1 MTLDLKAIKAQLDE
15 IRDSLETTSSPVPVT
30 KGPEDQGTLAPS
42 SRQYLSRSDMFEV
55 REQLK
60 KKSAG
65 ELSAMF
71 DMQLTDGAQKG
82 VGIPYGVWARTGGG
96 NINQLMASNPDIR
109 KALDTTSGVALIRQD
124 LEPILYELFVRE
136 FPAFD
141 RFPKEPANGLI
152 HAFNQVTSFGDAQFM
167 TELGTVT
174 DDESTYNRESTN
186 VAILATRRGV
196 SLKEQFAAVQSGGGF
211 NPENLELQGGLRAM
225 AHKMQQTIFQGNATD
240 SGGTTSNEF
249 GIYDPNG
256 FTGLRTIL
264 NTARAIDVDPTAGT
278 PEDIRAAIDE
288 ASLPMVNA
296 GASATII
303 YVRPNEKLAFDLQQD
318 KNVRYIEQLR
328 QVTVG
333 MEVVAV
339 NTLFGAVAMVSVPG
353 DSIGHYTHSATDVAD
368 IYLVDERT
376 ITLPYLGSPGPT
388 VLDIPLGIS
397 GQLTHLYIIFGM
409 WGLAVK
415 NIYASNKVR
424 VKQP

>member
-1 MTLDLKAIKAQLDE
+1 
-15 IRDSLETTSSPVPVT
+15 
-30 KGPEDQGTLAPS
+30 
-42 SRQYLSRSDMFEV
+42 
-55 REQLK
+55 
-60 KKSAG
+60 
-65 ELSAMF
+65 
-71 DMQLTDGAQKG
+71 
-82 VGIPYGVWARTGGG
+82 
-96 NINQLMASNPDIR
+96 
-109 KALDTTSGVALIRQD
+109 
-124 LEPILYELFVRE
+124 
-136 FPAFD
+136 
-141 RFPKEPANGLI
+141 
-152 HAFNQVTSFGDAQFM
+152 
-167 TELGTVT
+167 
-174 DDESTYNRESTN
+174 

-225 AHKMQQTIFQGNATD
+225 AHKMQKTIFQGQATD
-240 SGGTTSNEF
+240 SGGTASNEL
-249 GIYDPNG
+249 GLYDANG
-256 FTGLRTIL
+256 FTGLRSIL
-264 NTARAIDVDPTAGT
+264 DTARAVDVDPTTAT
-278 PEDIRAAIDE
+278 PEDIRAAIDN

-296 GASATII
+296 GATASII

-339 NTLFGAVAMVSVPG
+339 NTLFGAVGMVSVPG
-353 DSIGHYTHSATDVAD
+353 DSIGHYTRSATDVAD

-376 ITLPYLGSPGPT
+376 ISLPYLGSPGPT

-415 NIYASNKVR
+415 NVFASNKVR